1 VLGYEAILKAARFT
15 LSFRAVAALAES
27 QKSESSGRVT
37 HPKTEPVFM
46 PNMADIAKLPELLRK
61 A

>member
-1 VLGYEAILKAARFT
+1 L
-15 LSFRAVAALAES
+15 FRAVAALAES